1 MPSLLANH
9 FLVLA
14 VLLFVAALLLIEGL
28 YLLWQG
34 SHGPHA
40 TRFQRRLQELAAA
53 RRATRN
59 TQLLKQRAL
68 SDVPA
73 MQRVLQRFGHMRSLE
88 RGILQSG
95 LNWTVSRLL
104 AGCAV
109 LALIGWVAMSSGLR
123 ETGLL
128 AVIAA
133 VAAGSLPLAYLHHR
147 RKKRLAKIEQQLPD
161 TLDLMSRALRAGHAF
176 SSALKMAGDELAEPV
191 AGEFRAVH
199 EEVNFG
205 ISLQQALGN
214 LTERVPLTDLRYFVV
229 AVLVQRESGG
239 NLTEILD
246 NLSRLLRERA
256 KLLSRV
262 KVLSAEGRMS
272 AWILVIMPFAL
283 AAAMNLVNPKFMS
296 LLWTDPIGIGIIKF
310 MLALMV
316 FGVVVMRQIVR
327 IRV

>member
-1 MPSLLANH
+1 MPSFLANN

-14 VLLFVAALLLIEGL
+14 VLLFVAVLLLLEGL

-34 SHGPHA
+34 SHGPQA
-40 TRFQRRLQELAAA
+40 TRFQHRLQELATT

-59 TQLLKQRAL
+59 AQLLKQRAL
-68 SDVPA
+68 SEFPA
-73 MQRVLQRFGHMRSLE
+73 MQRLLQRFGHMRSLE
-88 RGILQSG
+88 RMIMQSG
-95 LNWTVSRLL
+95 LNWTVSKLL
-104 AGCAV
+104 AGCAL
-109 LALIGWVAMSSGLR
+109 LALSGWVAASSGLR
-123 ETGLL
+123 ET
-128 AVIAA
+128 ATVCA
-133 VAAGSLPLAYLHHR
+133 VAALVAGSLPLAYLHQR
-147 RKKRLAKIEQQLPD
+147 RKRRLAKIEQQLPEA
-161 TLDLMSRALRAGHAF
+161 LDLMSRALRAGHAF
-176 SSALKMAGDELAEPV
+176 SSALKMAGEELAEPI
-191 AGEFRAVH
+191 AGEFRGVH

-205 ISLQQALGN
+205 VSLQQALTN

-283 AAAMNLVNPKFMS
+283 AAAMNLVNPKFMG
-296 LLWTDPIGIGIIKF
+296 LLWTDPIGIAIVKF
-310 MLALMV
+310 MLILMA
-316 FGVVVMRQIVR
+316 FGVLVMRQIIR
-327 IRV
+327 IRI

>member
-1 MPSLLANH
+1 MPTLFANN

-14 VLLFVAALLLIEGL
+14 VLLFVAVLLLIEGL

-34 SHGPHA
+34 THGPRA
-40 TRFQRRLQELAAA
+40 TRVQRRLQDVADA
-53 RRATRN
+53 RRVLRS
-59 TQLLKQRAL
+59 TQVLKQRAL
-68 SDVPA
+68 SDSPTI
-73 MQRVLQRFGHMRSLE
+73 QRVLQRFGRLRSLE
-88 RGILQSG
+88 RCLAQSG
-95 LNWTVSRLL
+95 LSWTVSGLL
-104 AGCAV
+104 IGCAV
-109 LALIGWVAMSSGLR
+109 LALVGWTAISSGIH

-128 AVIAA
+128 SAIAA
-133 VAAGSLPLAYLHHR
+133 VAAGSLPLLYLYHR
-147 RKKRLAKIEQQLPD
+147 RKKRLAKIEQQLPE
-161 TLDLMSRALRAGHAF
+161 TLELMSRALRAGHAF
-176 SSALKMAGDELAEPV
+176 SSALKMAADELAEPIS
-191 AGEFRAVH
+191 GEFRAIH

-205 ISLQQALGN
+205 VSLQQALAN
-214 LTERVPLTDLRYFVV
+214 LIERVPITDLRYFAV

-296 LLWTDPIGIGIIKF
+296 LLWTDPIGLTIIKL
-310 MLALMV
+310 MLTLMV
-316 FGVVVMRQIVR
+316 LGVVVMRQIVR